1 MFAPSI
7 AIESGGGY
15 DLSGLSKRLEGNEAF
30 SLALEI
36 ALKKTEPESIATD
49 ELTIELKKAFEQI
62 DQTTSEVAEP
72 ELKIAT
78 EKLWK
83 AILETE
89 TESYPYIEVS
99 GGAIEVKDT
108 KDQLI
113 MPYQA
118 DIDAL
123 EQFKRT
129 DVIEALVIDGEKE
142 SPLGEVVLK
151 QSALNEVRLSKLS
164 AKARFVSDGDLVFF
178 RTKQDRASYEKRK
191 AAFMYRTLS
200 GKRINNTV

>member
-1 MFAPSI
+1 
-7 AIESGGGY
+7 
-15 DLSGLSKRLEGNEAF
+15 
-30 SLALEI
+30 
-36 ALKKTEPESIATD
+36 
-49 ELTIELKKAFEQI
+49 
-62 DQTTSEVAEP
+62 
-72 ELKIAT
+72 
-78 EKLWK
+78 
-83 AILETE
+83 
-89 TESYPYIEVS
+89 
-99 GGAIEVKDT
+99 
-108 KDQLI
+108 

-191 AAFMYRTLS
+191 AALKCLLDKE
-200 GKRINNTV
+200 G